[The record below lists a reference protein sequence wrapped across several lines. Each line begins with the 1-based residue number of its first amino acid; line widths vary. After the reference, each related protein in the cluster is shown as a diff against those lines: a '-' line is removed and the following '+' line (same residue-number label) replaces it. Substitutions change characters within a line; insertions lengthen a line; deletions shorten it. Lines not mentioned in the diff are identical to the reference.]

1 MLPLQGANGLV
12 VLFTQGVAIGLD
24 YIGPSARS
32 MCRCKRLK
40 SGFFATKWQHIP
52 AQRPRPG
59 DTKCEFKGRPEG
71 ATYKF

>member
-32 MCRCKRLK
+32 MCQCKRLK
-40 SGFFATKWQHIP
+40 SGFFATKW
-52 AQRPRPG
+52 
-59 DTKCEFKGRPEG
+59 
-71 ATYKF
+71 